1 MILRIGGSLLIVEA
15 LRAGRTPREA
25 CEMAARRVIE
35 AAGRRNAAVAQAAF
49 IALDP
54 AGRTG
59 AACTP
64 GTDFYY
70 AVGRGGAVEVHKC
83 DAIPS

>member
-1 MILRIGGSLLIVEA
+1 MIRRFLFLLA
-15 LRAGRTPREA
+15 LAGAGR
-25 CEMAARRVIE
+25 C
-35 AAGRRNAAVAQAAF
+35 AVRSVEIAEAAF

-70 AVGRGGAVEVHKC
+70 AVGRGSAVEVCKC
-83 DAIPS
+83 DAIPSPAF